1 MPDEQGQFLPGGF
14 AVKGQGGELRHG
26 HRVVADLLRWTAQVQ
41 PPQEEDAEGSI
52 RLRLNVSESE
62 ADPFWIEHAPT
73 KGLTLVSVRVGR
85 RDYRGKATLV
95 ARIPRLV
102 IDAILEAE

>member
-14 AVKGQGGELRHG
+14 AVRGQGGELRHG
-26 HRVVADLLRWTAQVQ
+26 HRIVADLERWTAQVQ
-41 PPQEEDAEGSI
+41 PRQEGDTEGSI
-52 RLRLNVSESE
+52 RLRLNVSESD

-73 KGLTLVSVRVGR
+73 KGLTLTVRVGK